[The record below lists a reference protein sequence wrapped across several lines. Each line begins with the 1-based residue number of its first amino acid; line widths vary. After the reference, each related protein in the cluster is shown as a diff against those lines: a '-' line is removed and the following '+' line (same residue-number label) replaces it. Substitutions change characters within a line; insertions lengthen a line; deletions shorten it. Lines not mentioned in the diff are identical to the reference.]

1 MKNIPVLI
9 LLVISINSFSQSAI
23 KLTKGEKGI
32 STKNVYI
39 NLYRNENVL
48 IKRLKSNEQGFI
60 SLRNID
66 LDTMDKVKINFM
78 KSRYN
83 PIWEQINLKDKDT
96 LEVSLSFNPNFDL
109 PASDLFTKK
118 CTYRSFVRYFPR
130 QPRSLMEIPQQI
142 ADSVTKYLQN
152 RVAEKYSYFEFI
164 DGQIVDLD
172 ELKSKSDFHDENKTS
187 YYLCFAYKNIREGI
201 SIYSSTIELDE
212 NGNILKGIEFPTITE
227 NSIQEHI
234 IPFFRIKQIVDKTG
248 FLKENVTEVQL
259 EFDSQNNILKWIFVN
274 EKYLGR
280 GFSLREKKI
289 YNAHTG
295 EFLDYR
301 KSTFEQV
308 E

>member
-9 LLVISINSFSQSAI
+9 LLAISINSFSQSAI

-39 NLYRNENVL
+39 NLYKNENVL
-48 IKRLKSNEQGFI
+48 IKRLKSNERGFI
-60 SLRNID
+60 SLRNIE
-66 LDTMDKVKINFM
+66 LDKIDKVKINFM

-83 PIWEQINLKDKDT
+83 PMWEQINLKDKDT

-142 ADSVTKYLQN
+142 ADSVSKYLQN

-187 YYLCFAYKNIREGI
+187 YYLCFAYKNISEGI

-212 NGNILKGIEFPTITE
+212 NGNILKGIEFPAISE

-234 IPFFRIKQIVDKTG
+234 IPFSRIKQIVEKSG
-248 FLKENVTEVQL
+248 FLKENITEIQL

-274 EKYLGR
+274 EKYLWNGI
-280 GFSLREKKI
+280 SLREKKI
-289 YNAHTG
+289 YNAHNG
-295 EFLDYR
+295 EFLEYR
-301 KSTFEQV
+301 KSTFE
-308 E
+308 EIE